1 MAENAE
7 KTAAVVVSELANAN
21 AQGKIATV
29 GSGKLAIGMRF
40 NWKTYLL
47 DKSDIFLK
55 RLNVWMMARVT
66 MM

>member
-29 GSGKLAIGMRF
+29 GSGKLVIGMRF
-40 NWKTYLL
+40 N
-47 DKSDIFLK
+47 
-55 RLNVWMMARVT
+55 
-66 MM
+66 